1 MVTAIELKGKICII
15 WDKRQEWKETLSSV
29 NHREGYL
36 FFLINLPQIM
46 GITGINGKS
55 RTTENYILLLFS
67 CYGFCNTNW
76 PVSKLEIRLDSDIL
90 QNKILSRSN
99 GEKQHFFLMWINTM
113 KSYNSGFLFSIHIYI
128 QSTKRVFPRETTSP
142 SKSPQANFSTMVSHI
157 NIVCGACSTQSQ
169 KTCWMWLCLVR
180 RQL

>member
-29 NHREGYL
+29 NHREGF

-55 RTTENYILLLFS
+55 RTTETYILLLFS

-90 QNKILSRSN
+90 QNKILSRPN
-99 GEKQHFFLMWINTM
+99 GEKQHFFLMWTNTM

-142 SKSPQANFSTMVSHI
+142 SKSPQANFSTMVSRI
-157 NIVCGACSTQSQ
+157 NIVCAACSTQSQ